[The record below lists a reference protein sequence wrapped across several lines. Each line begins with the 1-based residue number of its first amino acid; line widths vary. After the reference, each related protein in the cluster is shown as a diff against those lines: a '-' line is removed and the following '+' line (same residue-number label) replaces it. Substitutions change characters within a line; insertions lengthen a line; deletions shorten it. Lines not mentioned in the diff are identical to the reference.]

1 MQTHKGPAD
10 GAIQLKGL
18 ALLAGRKL
26 LLADDSA
33 TIQKVIDLTF
43 ADEGVRVMA
52 VSSGREVIE
61 QLEEFAPDIVLAD
74 VHMPAPG
81 GYEICEYVK
90 TNEKLKH
97 IPVMLLV
104 GSFEPFDEAEAR
116 RVGADDILTK
126 PFQSIRRLIDRVGA
140 LVSSPPAE
148 KALEKPS
155 GTEAPTAE
163 LPGTEEEP
171 VEEPRLN
178 TEELEITTADTLPL
192 EGHPFADTLPR
203 VEFTDSPANVTPSAR
218 LEALLN
224 ENQSSQGTSEHEGTM
239 EPVIPEMNSESRSE
253 SSDVLLDLGELEPAR
268 AAASDDFVLDLDDEQ
283 ESAASYEPAPMR
295 AFVEPEV
302 KETVATV
309 GAYESTYQPSSE
321 SSYQPSEPNYQS
333 SGSSYQP
340 SESTYQSSYQP
351 ETYESDSHSSF
362 AETQEAPYASEV
374 ASVEA
379 PSYETSSYETPSV
392 PPELT
397 PDPVPVFG
405 ETEFPVADTP
415 HAAVSAA
422 AQSITPAQLS
432 PEMIDAI
439 ARRAVELMS
448 DKVIREI
455 AWEVVPDL
463 AELLIKRQLE
473 ERQAK

>member
-1 MQTHKGPAD
+1 M
-10 GAIQLKGL
+10 
-18 ALLAGRKL
+18 LAGRKL

-43 ADEGVRVMA
+43 ADEGVQVLA
-52 VSSGREVIE
+52 VSNGQEAIDK
-61 QLEEFAPDIVLAD
+61 LLDFAPDIVLAD
-74 VHMPAPG
+74 VFMPSPD
-81 GYEICEYVK
+81 GYEVCRYVK

-126 PFQSIRRLIDRVGA
+126 PFSSIRRLIDRVGA

-148 KALEKPS
+148 K
-155 GTEAPTAE
+155 EASTAE
-163 LPGTEEEP
+163 LPKTEEP
-171 VEEPRLN
+171 AEEPRLS
-178 TEELEITTADTLPL
+178 TQELELTTADTIPLP
-192 EGHPFADTLPR
+192 DDMVVDNLPR
-203 VEFTDSPANVTPSAR
+203 VDAPINESVSVTPSAR
-218 LEALLN
+218 LEAVLSDM
-224 ENQSSQGTSEHEGTM
+224 QSSKQEGTSEHEGRM
-239 EPVIPEMNSESRSE
+239 EPGITETKSDSHSESA
-253 SSDVLLDLGELEPAR
+253 DVLLDLGDIEPAH
-268 AAASDDFVLDLDDEQ
+268 AAADDFVLDLEDAAVDDAPAYAA
-283 ESAASYEPAPMR
+283 AASGYEPTPVR

-302 KETVATV
+302 TETQPPAVP
-309 GAYESTYQPSSE
+309 AYEST
-321 SSYQPSEPNYQS
+321 SEP
-333 SGSSYQP
+333 
-340 SESTYQSSYQP
+340 EV
-351 ETYESDSHSSF
+351 DSSF
-362 AETQEAPYASEV
+362 AETQEVYYSSNDASYASPAVTEI
-374 ASVEA
+374 E
-379 PSYETSSYETPSV
+379 PYESPAV

-405 ETEFPVADTP
+405 ETEFPMTDTSVAHSSVASP
-415 HAAVSAA
+415 SSSAPVT
-422 AQSITPAQLS
+422 SFTSDQLS

-439 ARRAVELMS
+439 ARRCVELMS